1 MSRPRRPVPPP
12 LEGNDQIVA
21 GAGAAGWAVALV
33 ILLLLRH
40 HLPASS
46 RFWIW
51 TCVVGLGLGLFA
63 LGYVP
68 RLKRS
73 RIRAAER
80 GEAAHR

>member
-1 MSRPRRPVPPP
+1 MPRPRRPVPPP

-21 GAGAAGWAVALV
+21 GAGAIGWAVALV
-33 ILLLLRH
+33 PLLLLRH

-73 RIRAAER
+73 RARATER
-80 GEAAHR
+80 GEMAHR